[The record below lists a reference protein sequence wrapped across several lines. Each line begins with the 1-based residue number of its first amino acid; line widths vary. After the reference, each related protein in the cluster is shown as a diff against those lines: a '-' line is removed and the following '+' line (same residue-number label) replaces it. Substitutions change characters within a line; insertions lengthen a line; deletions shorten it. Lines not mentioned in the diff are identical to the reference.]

1 MMGSVNAF
9 LDSPRVVVRLVRL
22 FAGLAAYGMAIA
34 LLLRSGLG
42 SSPWDVLAQGVARA
56 AGLSFGATTVAI
68 SVLVLLLWIPLRQR
82 PGWGTL
88 SNTLLVGVFA
98 DLGLAWLPA
107 VPAGPHQLVWQSAA
121 LAGGL
126 VLLALASALYIGARL
141 GPGPR
146 DGLMTGLVA
155 RTGRPVWAV
164 RCAIELSVVAAG
176 WLLGGT
182 VGIGTAVFAF
192 GIGPLIQ
199 AAMRLLRVDLGSRSV
214 AASVRASVPGASVPE
229 EDAVSGAAAR

>member
-1 MMGSVNAF
+1 MTRF
-9 LDSPRVVVRLVRL
+9 PRLVLGL
-22 FAGLAAYGMAIA
+22 FLYGVAIA

-42 SSPWDVLAQGVARA
+42 SSPWDVLSQGVARVT
-56 AGLSFGATTVAI
+56 GLSFGTTTVAV
-68 SVLVLLLWIPLRQR
+68 SVVVLALWIPLRQR

-88 SNTLLVGVFA
+88 FNTLLIGPFA
-98 DLGLAWLPA
+98 DLGLGLIPAAQGLAWQA
-107 VPAGPHQLVWQSAA
+107 AA
-121 LAGGL
+121 LACGL
-126 VLLALASALYIGARL
+126 ILLAVASALYIGAGL

-155 RTGRPVWAV
+155 RTGRRVWVV
-164 RCAIELSVVAAG
+164 RSAIELSVVALG

-199 AAMRLLRVDLGSRSV
+199 AAMWALRVDLAGGGGRTVHDRPAS
-214 AASVRASVPGASVPE
+214 AAAGYEAGAEELGVREAAAG
-229 EDAVSGAAAR
+229 VSGASGR

>member
-1 MMGSVNAF
+1 MNAF
-9 LDSPRVVVRLVRL
+9 LDSPRLLVRLVRL
-22 FAGLAAYGMAIA
+22 YVGLAAYGIAIA

-42 SSPWDVLAQGVARA
+42 SSPWDVLSQGVARTL
-56 AGLSFGATTVAI
+56 GLSFGATTVAV
-68 SVLVLLLWIPLRQR
+68 SVLVLVAWIPLRQR

-88 SNTLLVGVFA
+88 SNTLLIGVFA
-98 DLGLAWLPA
+98 DLGLAWIPA
-107 VPAGPHQLVWQSAA
+107 PAEGTLHLLWQSAD

-155 RTGRPVWAV
+155 RTGRPVWMV
-164 RCAIELSVVAAG
+164 RCGIELTVVLAG

-199 AAMRLLRVDLGSRSV
+199 SAMRLLRVDLGPRPARPAEAV
-214 AASVRASVPGASVPE
+214 PASAEPGI
-229 EDAVSGAAAR
+229 SGAAAR

>member
-1 MMGSVNAF
+1 MNAF
-9 LDSPRVVVRLVRL
+9 LDSPHLAVRLVRL
-22 FAGLAAYGMAIA
+22 YVGLAAYGLAIA

-42 SSPWDVLAQGVARA
+42 SSPWDVLSQGVART
-56 AGLSFGATTVAI
+56 AGLSFGATTVAV
-68 SVLVLLLWIPLRQR
+68 SVLVLAAWIPLRQR

-88 SNTLLVGVFA
+88 SNTLLIGVFA
-98 DLGLAWLPA
+98 DLGLAWIPA
-107 VPAGPHQLVWQSAA
+107 PPEGAPHLLWQCSV

-155 RTGRPVWAV
+155 RTGRPVWMV
-164 RCAIELSVVAAG
+164 RCAIELTVVLAG

-199 AAMRLLRVDLGSRSV
+199 ASMRLLRVDLGPRPDRSPRN
-214 AASVRASVPGASVPE
+214 ARAPEPG
-229 EDAVSGAAAR
+229 VSGAAAR

>member
-1 MMGSVNAF
+1 MNAF
-9 LDSPRVVVRLVRL
+9 LDSPHLAVRLVRL
-22 FAGLAAYGMAIA
+22 YVGLAAYGLAIA

-42 SSPWDVLAQGVARA
+42 SSPWDVLSQGVART
-56 AGLSFGATTVAI
+56 AGLSFGATTVAV
-68 SVLVLLLWIPLRQR
+68 SVLVLAAWIPLRQR

-88 SNTLLVGVFA
+88 SNTLLIGVFA
-98 DLGLAWLPA
+98 DLGLAW
-107 VPAGPHQLVWQSAA
+107 VPAPPEGALHLLWQCFV

-155 RTGRPVWAV
+155 RTGRPVWMV
-164 RCAIELSVVAAG
+164 RCAIELTVVLAG

-192 GIGPLIQ
+192 GIGPLIE
-199 AAMRLLRVDLGSRSV
+199 AAMRLLRADLGPRPNLSPGN
-214 AASVRASVPGASVPE
+214 ARASE
-229 EDAVSGAAAR
+229 EPCVSGGAAR

>member
-1 MMGSVNAF
+1 MNAF
-9 LDSPRVVVRLVRL
+9 LDSPHLAVRLVRL
-22 FAGLAAYGMAIA
+22 YVGLAAYGLAIA

-42 SSPWDVLAQGVARA
+42 SSPWDVLSQGVART
-56 AGLSFGATTVAI
+56 AGLSFGATTVAV
-68 SVLVLLLWIPLRQR
+68 SVLVLAAWIPLRQR

-88 SNTLLVGVFA
+88 SNTLLIGVFA
-98 DLGLAWLPA
+98 DLGLAWIPA
-107 VPAGPHQLVWQSAA
+107 PPEGALHLLWQCSV

-155 RTGRPVWAV
+155 RTGRPVWMV
-164 RCAIELSVVAAG
+164 RCAIELTVVLAG

-199 AAMRLLRVDLGSRSV
+199 AAMRLMRVDLGPRADRSPGN
-214 AASVRASVPGASVPE
+214 ARASEEPG
-229 EDAVSGAAAR
+229 VSGAAAR

>member
-1 MMGSVNAF
+1 VKAF
-9 LDSPRVVVRLVRL
+9 LDSRRLPVRLVRL
-22 FAGLAAYGMAIA
+22 YVGLAAYGVAIA

-42 SSPWDVLAQGVARA
+42 SSPWDVLSQGVARSV
-56 AGLSFGATTVAI
+56 GLSFGMTTVAVN
-68 SVLVLLLWIPLRQR
+68 VLVLAAWIPLRQR

-88 SNTLLVGVFA
+88 SNTLLIGVFA
-98 DLGLAWLPA
+98 DLGLAWIPA
-107 VPAGPHQLVWQSAA
+107 PADGALHLLWQSAA
-121 LAGGL
+121 LVGGL

-155 RTGRPVWAV
+155 RTGRPVWLV
-164 RCAIELSVVAAG
+164 RCAIELTVVLAG

-199 AAMRLLRVDLGSRSV
+199 AAMRLLRVDLGPHPRR
-214 AASVRASVPGASVPE
+214 VREAGRVPDGQGI
-229 EDAVSGAAAR
+229 SGAAAR

>member
-1 MMGSVNAF
+1 MTRFARLLLGLF
-9 LDSPRVVVRLVRL
+9 L
-22 FAGLAAYGMAIA
+22 YGIAIA

-42 SSPWDVLAQGVARA
+42 SSPWDVLAQGVARVS
-56 AGLSFGATTVAI
+56 GLSFGTTTVAI
-68 SVLVLLLWIPLRQR
+68 SVVVLAAWIPLRQR

-88 SNTLLVGVFA
+88 FNTLLIGPFA
-98 DLGLAWLPA
+98 DLGLAWIPA
-107 VPAGPHQLVWQSAA
+107 AHDAAWQAAA

-126 VLLALASALYIGARL
+126 VLLALASALYLGAGL

-164 RCAIELSVVAAG
+164 RSAIELSVVALG

-182 VGIGTAVFAF
+182 VGIGTAIFAF

-199 AAMRLLRVDLGSRSV
+199 LALWALRVDLGR
-214 AASVRASVPGASVPE
+214 ARASAAAERVETA
-229 EDAVSGAAAR
+229 AVSAGPGR

>member
-1 MMGSVNAF
+1 MPIFLQDESVNAF
-9 LDSPRVVVRLVRL
+9 LVSPRLSVRLIRL
-22 FAGLAAYGMAIA
+22 FAGLFAYGIAIA

-42 SSPWDVLAQGVARA
+42 SSPWDVLSQGVARA
-56 AGLSFGATTVAI
+56 SGLSFGATTVAV
-68 SVLVLLLWIPLRQR
+68 SVLVLVAWVPLRQR

-88 SNTLLVGVFA
+88 CNTLLVGVFA
-98 DLGLAWLPA
+98 DLGLAVIP
-107 VPAGPHQLVWQSAA
+107 VPQSGAYQLLCQAGM

-126 VLLALASALYIGARL
+126 VLLALASALYIGAGL

-155 RTGRPVWAV
+155 RTDQPVWIV
-164 RCAIELSVVAAG
+164 RCGIELSVVLVG

-199 AAMRLLRVDLGSRSV
+199 AAMRLLRVDLGPRPRSDKTG
-214 AASVRASVPGASVPE
+214 GAPAGRS
-229 EDAVSGAAAR
+229 VSGAAAR